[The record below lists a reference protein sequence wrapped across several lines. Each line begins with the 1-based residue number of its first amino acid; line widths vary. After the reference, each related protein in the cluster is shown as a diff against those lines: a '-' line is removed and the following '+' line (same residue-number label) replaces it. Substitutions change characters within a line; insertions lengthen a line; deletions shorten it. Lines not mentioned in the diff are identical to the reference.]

1 METKD
6 LTLSLALA
14 LDACRKEGKR
24 SLTLETGVYTL
35 TPELAPSRPLSI
47 SNHDTFGFTSIGIC
61 LEGLDGFTLDGN
73 GSTLIA
79 DGAMVSLAIREW
91 TATTVTSSPYSAAI

>member
-14 LDACRKEGKR
+14 LDACRKEGKQ

-35 TPELAPSRPLSI
+35 TAEHSYDHATRTFKATVPEGCVFVMGDNRNNSKDGRDTDVGFIDERCILGKAILRLSP
-47 SNHDTFGFTSIGIC
+47 
-61 LEGLDGFTLDGN
+61 FTL
-73 GSTLIA
+73 
-79 DGAMVSLAIREW
+79 
-91 TATTVTSSPYSAAI
+91 Y